1 MDLLIVV
8 LITICISSYRIYKF
22 GSSDPVVSVTKESGE
37 SILVNAADIQ
47 VGKNLFAKVEHH
59 AFERILEEFNL

>member
-22 GSSDPVVSVTKESGE
+22 GSSEHIVSVTKESGE
-37 SILVNAADIQ
+37 SISVNEADIQ
-47 VGKNLFAKVEHH
+47 IGKNLFAKVEPH
-59 AFERILEEFNL
+59 AFERILEEFSL